1 MDTQPSAPI
10 TRLLIRW
17 GRGEAECLGHL
28 MPLVQGEL
36 RRIARRYMRMES
48 PGHTLQTTALI
59 NEAYLR
65 LVDQDQANW
74 QNRAQ
79 FFGLSARIMRHIL
92 VDHARASRRG
102 KRGGG
107 MQHLPLNEGLVF
119 SPSKSASLIALDEAL
134 TRLESFDARKA
145 QVVELR
151 YFSGMSVEETAE
163 VLHVSENTVIRDWS
177 LAKVWLKRELIQA
190 DKGAG

>member
-10 TRLLIRW
+10 TRLLVQW

-28 MPLVQGEL
+28 MPLVQSEL
-36 RRIARRYMRMES
+36 RRIAKRYMRMES

-65 LVDQDQANW
+65 LVDQDQVNW

-79 FFGLSARIMRHIL
+79 FFGLSARIMRNIL

-134 TRLESFDARKA
+134 TRLESFDPRKA

-163 VLHVSENTVIRDWS
+163 ALHVSDNTVIRDWS

-190 DKGAG
+190 DKRAG